1 MNGCCRFSNLRIF
14 YFFKFY
20 LITVKIQDIGF
31 IIVTLILLFLR
42 KPKSFTV
49 AGLLCFALAIPL
61 YAKWVFFTAH
71 RLVMY
76 GAFFI
81 FVETVFLLWEM
92 KENK

>member
-1 MNGCCRFSNLRIF
+1 M
-14 YFFKFY
+14 
-20 LITVKIQDIGF
+20 KIQDIGF
-31 IIVTLILLFLR
+31 IIVALILLFLR
-42 KPKSFTV
+42 KPKSFAV
-49 AGLLCFALAIPL
+49 VGLLSFALAIPL

-92 KENK
+92 KKDR